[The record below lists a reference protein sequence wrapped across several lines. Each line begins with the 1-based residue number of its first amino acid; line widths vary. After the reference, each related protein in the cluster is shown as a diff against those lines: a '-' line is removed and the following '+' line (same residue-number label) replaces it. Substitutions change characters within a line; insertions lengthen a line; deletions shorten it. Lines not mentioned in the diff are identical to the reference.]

1 MRFIPPI
8 VRSADDGPT
17 PAPESSVLQ
26 ISGMREQ
33 LMTWIAARRAAKQA
47 RARALE
53 DAIARHPATLS
64 KMLNGADAEPIL
76 SR

>member
-1 MRFIPPI
+1 
-8 VRSADDGPT
+8 
-17 PAPESSVLQ
+17 
-26 ISGMREQ
+26 
-33 LMTWIAARRAAKQA
+33 MTWIAARRAAKQA